1 MNDDTASWKTMLL
14 LELGLS
20 SLGIVAFWIHAKW
33 RKRVAADQWRWR
45 RWAAGIS
52 LIAFE
57 VALLSFVGISRL
69 LWWTHES
76 TLLPLDAVLLDRWM
90 KLFPRLVR
98 VLAIVIVVTGSVLIG
113 VMGAPVADAT
123 AEA

>member
-1 MNDDTASWKTMLL
+1 MIDDASSWKTMLL

-69 LWWTHES
+69 SYLCTFAGLEMVHLQRLQP
-76 TLLPLDAVLLDRWM
+76 LLH
-90 KLFPRLVR
+90 RLVS
-98 VLAIVIVVTGSVLIG
+98 VSAIVEYISGTLLIG
-113 VMGAPVADAT
+113 VMSAPVASDRPDV
-123 AEA
+123 

>member
-1 MNDDTASWKTMLL
+1 MIDDDASWKTMLL

-33 RKRVAADQWRWR
+33 RKRVAANQWRWR

-57 VALLSFVGISRL
+57 VALLAFVGMSRL
-69 LWWTHES
+69 SYLC
-76 TLLPLDAVLLDRWM
+76 TLAGLDMVHLQRLQPLIHG
-90 KLFPRLVR
+90 LVS
-98 VLAIVIVVTGSVLIG
+98 VSAIVEYVSGTLLIG
-113 VMGAPVADAT
+113 VMSAPVASDQPGV
-123 AEA
+123 